1 MKNKIF
7 KYDFL
12 IVGGGLIGSLAA
24 IALLKKRFK
33 VLVIEKNKPFPKDQR
48 TLAVNANSRNF
59 LKNLGIW
66 EKLKIEHEPINKI
79 LIKDYINKE
88 DLVFNDFQESMGS
101 VIFNSS
107 LLKIARDILVQKKII
122 LFGVE
127 YNSLDIK

>member
-1 MKNKIF
+1 MKNKII

-24 IALLKKRFK
+24 IALQKKNFK
-33 VLVIEKNKPFPKDQR
+33 VLVIEKNKTFPNDRR
-48 TLAVNANSRNF
+48 TLALNASSRDF

-66 EKLKIEHEPINKI
+66 EKLKAENEPINTI

-107 LLKIARDILVQKKII
+107 LLKITRDILIKKKTI
-122 LFGVE
+122 LAYG
-127 YNSLDIK
+127 